1 MKKIVTIKNALKN
14 LYPPTIVKK
23 NKKIIK
29 NIKYVKD
36 ICIYPKCIHTNC
48 IHTNCIYKRDP
59 LYR

>member
-36 ICIYPKCIHTNC
+36 ICIYPKCMNTNC
-48 IHTNCIYKRDP
+48 IYPNCIYKRDP